1 MTDVSDET
9 LPEWTDEE
17 LAVLRSA
24 DDDAPPKRS
33 LSATLAAVGVG
44 GALASG
50 AAAAKGAS
58 LAATTGSGM
67 AAAKWTSFIAATK
80 WIGVVAVSGAVV
92 GGGVVLVQRTEKT
105 RATAAASKR
114 GHVSAGHGAVPGEPV
129 AASPPEPVVQETPAP
144 ATVEE
149 PETTNPSSARA
160 PSVRS
165 QPDISL
171 EISALDAA
179 RSALRSGRT
188 GEALA
193 ALDRYD
199 AGYAKAGSLRVEATA
214 LRIEALLRSGKRARA
229 TSLANAFLAR
239 NPKSPYAA
247 RVRALIAAQP

>member
-1 MTDVSDET
+1 MTDVSNEA

-24 DDDAPPKRS
+24 DDDAPPSRS

-50 AAAAKGAS
+50 AVAAKGAS
-58 LAATTGSGM
+58 IAATTGSGM
-67 AAAKWTSFIAATK
+67 AAAKWTSLVAATK
-80 WIGVVAVSGAVV
+80 WIGVMALSGAVV
-92 GGGVVLVQRTEKT
+92 GGGVVLVQRAEKA
-105 RATAAASKR
+105 RATAVASKQ
-114 GHVSAGHGAVPGEPV
+114 GPVPAGLARSVAV
-129 AASPPEPVVQETPAP
+129 APPEPVVQEVPAQVT
-144 ATVEE
+144 AEG
-149 PETTNPSSARA
+149 PEASNPSSTRA
-160 PSVRS
+160 PTVRS

-171 EISALDAA
+171 EIAALDAA

-247 RVRALIAAQP
+247 RVRALIGAQP